1 LLPQYIKIVARHD
14 YKAFQNLLQRIKP
27 FIYDVTDINV
37 LDIGCGIRAPFTL
50 LFHSLGARVV
60 GIDVDVPTR
69 GINFAK
75 YRRILAT
82 EGSKRLFMRLV
93 ADFYYDRVYYEELQK
108 IADFPLNFEG
118 VDLREMDACRTTFEE
133 EFDLVTSNAVFEH
146 IKNVDA
152 VLKEMKRI
160 MKQNALIHAEIH
172 LFPSLTGGH
181 NILWSNPDTQQVVLG
196 KVPPWDHLRKQKYPV
211 DPSLNRLRESDY
223 YRLFSKNFEILK
235 WITEYEEPEHYLT
248 PELSSEIS
256 EYSREELLKRAIVVI
271 ARR

>member
-1 LLPQYIKIVARHD
+1 LPQYIKIVARHD

-69 GINFAK
+69 GINLAK

-82 EGSKRLFMRLV
+82 GGSKRLFMRLV

-181 NILWSNPDTQQVVLG
+181 NILWSNPDTQQVILG